1 MRNTNPNLFVNL
13 TLRTIVCQHGVV
25 ADTPLAR
32 MRGLLKH
39 QELPSGDGL
48 LLQPAGSIHT
58 AFMRFPIDV
67 VFLNAEY
74 EVIKLVADLSPWRT
88 ARASG
93 AKAVLELTAGE
104 IVRRRLAVGH
114 ILGVRE
120 LSVQPLLV
128 APLSAEWPAL
138 AI

>member
-1 MRNTNPNLFVNL
+1 MRNTNPSLFVNL
-13 TLRTIVCQHGVV
+13 TLRTIVCQNGVI

-32 MRGLLKH
+32 MRGLLAHH
-39 QELPSGDGL
+39 QLPSGEGL

-67 VFLNAEY
+67 VFLDAEY
-74 EVIKLVADLSPWRT
+74 EVIKLVAELPPWRT

-104 IVRRRLAVGH
+104 IARRRLAVGH
-114 ILGVRE
+114 RLGVRE
-120 LSVQPLLV
+120 LSVQPVLA
-128 APLSAEWPAL
+128 APAFPESLAL
-138 AI
+138 AV

>member
-1 MRNTNPNLFVNL
+1 MRNTDPTLFMNL

-25 ADTPLAR
+25 ADKPLAR
-32 MRGLLKH
+32 MRGLLAH
-39 QELPSGDGL
+39 HELPSGEGL
-48 LLQPAGSIHT
+48 LLKPAGSIHT

-74 EVIKLVADLSPWRT
+74 EIIKLVADLPPWRT

-93 AKAVLELTAGE
+93 AKAVLELAAGE
-104 IVRRRLAVGH
+104 ISRRRLAVGH
-114 ILGVRE
+114 ILGVHE
-120 LSVQPLLV
+120 LNVQPVLTPPNLTGFM
-128 APLSAEWPAL
+128 AL